1 MTQSMGVMAFNRAL
15 IRYARRPFAVHA
27 VLQVFYLGS
36 RVLPGLVEKAVFDTM
51 TGQAG
56 LRIGLWALIAAY
68 AGIGLARM
76 ISTYAE
82 AFAGWTFRYIAAAL
96 VRRNLFAT
104 LLRRPGALPHPISP
118 GEAVNRYRDD
128 VAEVCDF
135 PTWLPD
141 VAGNLVSFV
150 AAIAI
155 MASINWRITLVAFLP
170 ILIAYGVGRAAWG
183 RMLLYRKLEGEAGD
197 RVTGFLAEIFGAV
210 QALKVA
216 GPDAERNAVRHFG
229 RLNDERRR
237 TAVQARML
245 DTFVY
250 SIHSF
255 AVIVSTGVML
265 LMSARGMIEG
275 SFTVGDF
282 ALFTYFLWFTSEL
295 PSYLGA
301 FVGDYKQQ
309 EVALARLTE
318 LAPEEGAPALV
329 EQTPALPPD
338 ARTSWLLATAA
349 QRPSTTPHDDRKDRP
364 YAHPSTTLL
373 RSSAQDASEVIFTAD
388 SDDDLRSLAVRG
400 LTCLHNGS
408 NRGIRDA
415 TFSLAPGTFTVV
427 TGQVGAG
434 KSTLLRSLL
443 GLLPREAGEV
453 HWNGEPV
460 ADPASFFQPP
470 RCAYTSQAP
479 RLFSETLEENIR
491 QGIEVGPEEIAAAVA
506 QAVMEEDLL
515 QLEKGLE
522 TVVGPRGVRLSG
534 GQVQRAAAA
543 RMFIRRPSLLVF
555 DDLSSALDVE
565 TEQLLWERLAAV
577 RGHPAVLAVSH
588 RRAALRAAHRII
600 VLKDGRVEAQG
611 TLEELLATSEEMRL
625 LYAAHS
631 EPAT

>member
-1 MTQSMGVMAFNRAL
+1 MTPGMGVMAFNRAL
-15 IRYARRPFAVHA
+15 IRYGWRPFAVHA
-27 VLQVFYLGS
+27 VLQIFYLGA
-36 RVLPGLVEKAVFDTM
+36 RVLPGLVEKAVFDTI

-76 ISTYAE
+76 MSTYAE
-82 AFAGWTFRYIAAAL
+82 AFAGWTFRYVAAAL

-150 AAIAI
+150 AAVAI
-155 MASINWRITLVAFLP
+155 MASINWQITLVAFLP
-170 ILIAYGVGRAAWG
+170 IGIAYGVGRAAWG

-197 RVTGFLAEIFGAV
+197 RVTGFLAEMLGAV

-229 RLNDERRR
+229 RLNDQRRR

-255 AVIVSTGVML
+255 AVVVSTGVML

-295 PSYLGA
+295 PSYLGT

-309 EVALARLTE
+309 EVALARLSE
-318 LAPEEGAPALV
+318 LTPEEDAAALV
-329 EQTPALPPD
+329 EQAPALPAD
-338 ARTSWLLATAA
+338 ARGDWLLGGAVATE
-349 QRPSTTPHDDRKDRP
+349 RPSTALQGNRKGRP
-364 YAHPSTTLL
+364 
-373 RSSAQDASEVIFTAD
+373 SAQDASKGISKAD
-388 SDDDLRSLAVRG
+388 SDDDLRSLEVRG
-400 LTCLHNGS
+400 LTCLHEGT
-408 NRGIRDA
+408 NRGIRGA
-415 TFSLAPGTFTVV
+415 TFSLAPGSFTVV

-443 GLLPREAGEV
+443 GLLPRKAGEV
-453 HWNGEPV
+453 RWNGELI
-460 ADPASFFQPP
+460 ADPATFFRPP
-470 RCAYTSQAP
+470 RSAYTSQAP

-491 QGIEVGPEEIAAAVA
+491 QGIVAGPEEMAAAVM
-506 QAVMEEDLL
+506 QAVLEQDVL
-515 QLEKGLE
+515 QLENGLD

-565 TEQLLWERLAAV
+565 TEHLLWKRLAAV
-577 RGHPAVLAVSH
+577 PWHPAVLAVSH
-588 RRAALRAAHRII
+588 RRAALRAAHQII

-611 TLEELLATSEEMRL
+611 TLDELLATSEEMRR
-625 LYAAHS
+625 LYAAQP
-631 EPAT
+631 ERGA

>member
-1 MTQSMGVMAFNRAL
+1 MTRGVGVMAFNRAL

-36 RVLPGLVEKAVFDTM
+36 RVLPGLVEKAVFDTI

-56 LRIGLWALIAAY
+56 LRISLWALIAAY

-76 ISTYAE
+76 TSTYAE
-82 AFAGWTFRYIAAAL
+82 AFAGWTFRFVAAAL

-104 LLRRPGALPHPISP
+104 LLRRPGALAHPISP

-150 AAIAI
+150 AAVAI
-155 MASINWRITLVAFLP
+155 MASINWQITLVAFLP
-170 ILIAYGVGRAAWG
+170 ILIAYGAGRAAWG
-183 RMLLYRKLEGEAGD
+183 RMLLYRKLEGDAGD
-197 RVTGFLAEIFGAV
+197 RVTGFLAEMFGAV

-216 GPDAERNAVRHFG
+216 GGDAERNAVRHFG

-237 TAVQARML
+237 TAMQARML

-295 PSYLGA
+295 PSYLGT

-309 EVALARLTE
+309 EVAIARLSE

-329 EQTPALPPD
+329 ERAPALPSD
-338 ARTSWLLATAA
+338 ARTDWLLAPAA
-349 QRPSTTPHDDRKDRP
+349 ERPSTALQGDHKGRP
-364 YAHPSTTLL
+364 YA
-373 RSSAQDASEVIFTAD
+373 QEASKVISKAD
-388 SDDDLRSLAVRG
+388 SDDDFRSLEVRG
-400 LTCLHNGS
+400 LTCLHDGS

-415 TFSLAPGTFTVV
+415 TFSLAPGSFTVV

-443 GLLPREAGEV
+443 GLLPSQAGEV
-453 HWNGEPV
+453 RWNGEVV
-460 ADPASFFQPP
+460 AEPASFFRPP
-470 RCAYTSQAP
+470 RSAYTSQAP

-491 QGIEVGPEEIAAAVA
+491 QGIVAGPEEMAAAVA
-506 QAVMEEDLL
+506 QAVMEQDVL

-534 GQVQRAAAA
+534 GQVQRSAAA
-543 RMFIRRPSLLVF
+543 RMFIRRPRLLVF

-577 RGHPAVLAVSH
+577 PGRPAVLAVST
-588 RRAALRAAHRII
+588 RRAALRAAHQVI

-611 TLEELLATSEEMRL
+611 TLEELLAMSEEMRL
-625 LYAAHS
+625 LYATQEGTAR
-631 EPAT
+631 